1 MVNVSKNVIKTANG
15 FLLLFN
21 GQQDRFDGLS
31 QQMLREVEAMFG
43 KEFWDHVILGFSF
56 WKYDESSIFMRN
68 ISGKTED
75 WKINDMNEQ
84 LKTKFHIDQ
93 DLDGVFI
100 DSYAK
105 FFPNDVSQQEAFTR
119 ETS

>member
-1 MVNVSKNVIKTANG
+1 MLFTVVDTPGFGDSDNDDGILINEMVDVLKNVIKTTNG

-68 ISGKTED
+68 IRFIS
-75 WKINDMNEQ
+75 NFQ
-84 LKTKFHIDQ
+84 YHVSLKVI
-93 DLDGVFI
+93 
-100 DSYAK
+100 
-105 FFPNDVSQQEAFTR
+105 
-119 ETS
+119 

>member
-1 MVNVSKNVIKTANG
+1 MLFTVVDTPGFGDSDNDDGILINEMVDVLKNVIKTANG

-68 ISGKTED
+68 IRFTS
-75 WKINDMNEQ
+75 NFQ
-84 LKTKFHIDQ
+84 YFVSLKSSDF
-93 DLDGVFI
+93 
-100 DSYAK
+100 
-105 FFPNDVSQQEAFTR
+105 
-119 ETS
+119 

>member
-1 MVNVSKNVIKTANG
+1 MLFTVVDTPGFGDSDNDDGILINEMVDVLKNVIKTANG

-43 KEFWDHVILGFSF
+43 KEFCDHVILGFSF

-68 ISGKTED
+68 IRFTS
-75 WKINDMNEQ
+75 NFQ
-84 LKTKFHIDQ
+84 YFVSLKSSDF
-93 DLDGVFI
+93 
-100 DSYAK
+100 
-105 FFPNDVSQQEAFTR
+105 
-119 ETS
+119 